1 MDIRKTMG
9 ANLRRIRLQ
18 AKLSQE
24 ELADRAGID
33 RTYMSGLER
42 GLRNPSLLV
51 MERIAQALG
60 ASIADLVTEQTGAEE
75 EGAAK

>member
-18 AKLSQE
+18 ARLSQE

-42 GLRNPSLLV
+42 GVRNPSLLV
-51 MERIAQALG
+51 MDRIAQALG
-60 ASIADLVTEQTGAEE
+60 ASIADLVTEQTGVKEV
-75 EGAAK
+75 GAAK

>member
-51 MERIAQALG
+51 MDRIAQALG
-60 ASIADLVTEQTGAEE
+60 ASIADLVTEQTGAKE